1 MSPGGIEEIKL
12 KELHM
17 RLNILL
23 NRHRK
28 KKDEAKDIGD
38 LGKFAWATPKL
49 ILIYLKNVIELY
61 TPDNEVVDG
70 AVVGQDAEAQE

>member
-28 KKDEAKDIGD
+28 KKDEAKV
-38 LGKFAWATPKL
+38 KMW
-49 ILIYLKNVIELY
+49 
-61 TPDNEVVDG
+61 NESQTAPENGVFDR
-70 AVVGQDAEAQE
+70 